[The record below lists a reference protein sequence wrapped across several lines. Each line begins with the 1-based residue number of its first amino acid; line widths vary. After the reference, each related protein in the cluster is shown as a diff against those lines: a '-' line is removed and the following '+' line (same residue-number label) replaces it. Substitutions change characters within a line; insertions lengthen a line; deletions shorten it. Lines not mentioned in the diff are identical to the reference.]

1 MNFIDETINL
11 VKAGNGGN
19 GIVSF
24 RREKYV
30 PYGGPS
36 GGNGGKGGSVIF
48 IGDSGINTL
57 FKLQYQKKII
67 ASNGICGKNKNK
79 NGSNAADLFIKVPLG
94 TVVYR
99 YKAKEKKKEIIGE
112 ILNHK
117 QQLLIAS
124 GGKGGRGN
132 YSLANSKNKT
142 PFYAE
147 KGDLGESF
155 YIKTELKILADV
167 GLIGKPNV
175 GKSSLISSI
184 SNANSKISDYAF
196 TTLKPFLGVVKLNDS
211 LQITVADI
219 PGLIKNS
226 YLGKGMGISFLK
238 HIERCKV
245 LVHICSAEEDNIYKS
260 YCQINEELKNYN
272 AEIIKKKIIIVVNK
286 IDIKN
291 SKEKLFLFKEKLK
304 ENKIELKIIPISV
317 LKKIN
322 LNSLKNEMFFCLKNH
337 NNNLLKNNEID
348 KEKQEYKIFSLTK
361 KEKEFHIFKDK
372 QGNFVV
378 EGEKINKLF
387 HRTDLNNHES
397 LQKFSYI
404 LKKMGVEEALKNQGM
419 THKDKVKI
427 CDYFFYLVK

>member
-19 GIVSF
+19 GIASF

-36 GGNGGKGGSVIF
+36 GGNGGRGGSIIF
-48 IGDSGINTL
+48 VGDSGINTL
-57 FKLQYQKKII
+57 LKLQYQKKII
-67 ASNGICGKNKNK
+67 AKNGFCGKNKNK
-79 NGSNAADLFIKVPLG
+79 NGSNASDLLVPVPLG

-99 YKAKEKKKEIIGE
+99 YNKDKEKQIIGE
-112 ILNHK
+112 ILNHGER
-117 QQLLIAS
+117 LLIAS

-142 PFYAE
+142 PFFAE

-155 YIKTELKILADV
+155 YIKTELKILADI

-196 TTLKPFLGVVKLNDS
+196 TTLKPFLGVVKTNEEF
-211 LQITVADI
+211 QFTVADI

-226 YLGKGMGISFLK
+226 HLGRGMGISFLK

-245 LVHICSAEEDNIYKS
+245 LVHVCSADEDDIYEN
-260 YCQINEELKNYN
+260 YLQINEELKNYN
-272 AEIIKKKIIIVVNK
+272 PEILKKTTIIVVNK
-286 IDIKN
+286 MDIDK
-291 SKEKLFLFKEKLK
+291 SQQKLFLFKEKLK
-304 ENKIELKIIPISV
+304 QNKIELKIVPISV
-317 LKKIN
+317 LLKKN
-322 LNSLKNEMFFCLKNH
+322 LNFLKNEMLFCLRNH
-337 NNNLLKNNEID
+337 NNNLLQSNKINEKN
-348 KEKQEYKIFSLTK
+348 KEYKIFSLK
-361 KEKEFHIFKDK
+361 KEEKQFYIFKDK

-378 EGEKINKLF
+378 EGDKINKLF
-387 HRTDLNNHES
+387 NRTDLNNHES

-419 THKDKVKI
+419 TQKDKVKI